1 VIEKVNE
8 QINKVEVAA
17 LVTKR
22 ASMLQAKTAAV
33 NLGDE
38 TLVLLKM
45 MVALCGELKQESQK
59 AAKELD
65 ELKQLIRG
73 AHE

>member
-1 VIEKVNE
+1 MIEKVNE

>member
-1 VIEKVNE
+1 MKNINA

-45 MVALCGELKQESQK
+45 MVALCGELKQESQQ
-59 AAKELD
+59 AIKELE
-65 ELKQLIRG
+65 ELKKLV
-73 AHE
+73 ELTSD

>member
-1 VIEKVNE
+1 MKEIST
-8 QINKVEVAA
+8 QINRVEVAA
-17 LVTKR
+17 EVTKR

-45 MVALCGELKQESQK
+45 MVALCGELKQESQQ
-59 AAKELD
+59 AIKELG
-65 ELKQLIRG
+65 ELKKLV
-73 AHE
+73 ELTSD

>member
-1 VIEKVNE
+1 MKEINT
-8 QINKVEVAA
+8 QINRVEVAA
-17 LVTKR
+17 EVTKR

-45 MVALCGELKQESQK
+45 MVALCGELKQESQQ
-59 AAKELD
+59 AIKELE
-65 ELKQLIRG
+65 ELKKLV
-73 AHE
+73 ELTSD

>member
-1 VIEKVNE
+1 MKEINT
-8 QINKVEVAA
+8 QINRVEVAA
-17 LVTKR
+17 EVTKR

-45 MVALCGELKQESQK
+45 MVALCGELKQESQQ
-59 AAKELD
+59 AIKELE
-65 ELKQLIRG
+65 ELKKL
-73 AHE
+73 AELTSD